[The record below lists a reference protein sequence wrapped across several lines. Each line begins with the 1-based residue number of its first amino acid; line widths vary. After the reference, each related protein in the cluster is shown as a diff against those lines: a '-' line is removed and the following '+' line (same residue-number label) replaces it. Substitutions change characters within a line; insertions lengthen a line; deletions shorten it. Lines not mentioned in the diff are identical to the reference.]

1 MKIDAMKVV
10 SNEQIG
16 PTAPQGA
23 GGTSSGVNTNFRR
36 PMRIGLAAFILLAGV
51 LGGWFAHA
59 PMASAVIAEGTV
71 VVRGRPQL
79 VQHFDGGIVRQIHVR
94 DGHQVEKGDLLV
106 RLDETLLLA
115 NLEIYRNR
123 LREAAS
129 GKARL
134 EAERDGLSEIIF
146 DDAFAAKFGLGDEEL
161 HRRGQSELFLAR
173 RIARDGQVEQL
184 RKKIAQ
190 SRNQILGAEGLI
202 AALAEQLSFTE
213 RELSGVRELY
223 AQGHA
228 PLGRVLGLERARA
241 ELAGQLAEKRA
252 ELASIGNSIQETEIA
267 ILQVR
272 RQFTESVLTE
282 LRQAS
287 TQVEDMVQ
295 QIIAT
300 VEQLERIEIRAPIN
314 GMVHEMAVHTI
325 GGVIPPGGTLMQ
337 LISTD
342 EGIDIEVNVE
352 SQSID
357 QLHIGQQ
364 AVILFPAFN
373 QNTTP
378 ELLGSVARISPT
390 SVVDEKTGAAFYRF
404 GIDVTSREIARLG
417 DLRLLPGMPAEA
429 HLRLPERTALSYLM
443 KPLTDHWRRAMQER

>member
-1 MKIDAMKVV
+1 MKMQSSDMQTGSSAPPAP
-10 SNEQIG
+10 G
-16 PTAPQGA
+16 GAPQGID
-23 GGTSSGVNTNFRR
+23 TNFRR
-36 PMRIGLAAFILLAGV
+36 PMRAGLVAFVILAGV
-51 LGGWFAHA
+51 LGGWFGFA

-79 VQHFDGGIVRQIHVR
+79 VQHLDGGIVKQIHVR
-94 DGHQVEKGDLLV
+94 DGDQVRKGDILV

-123 LREAAS
+123 LREAVS

-134 EAERDGLSEIIF
+134 EAERDDLSEIPF
-146 DDAFAAKFGLGDEEL
+146 DDAFATRFGLGNEEL
-161 HRRGQSELFLAR
+161 HRTGQRELFLAR
-173 RIARDGQVEQL
+173 RVARDGHVEQL
-184 RKKIAQ
+184 REKIDQ
-190 SRNQILGAEGLI
+190 SRNQITGAEGLI
-202 AALAEQLSFTE
+202 SALGEQLSFTE
-213 RELSGVRELY
+213 SELSGVRELY

-228 PLGRVLGLERARA
+228 PLSRVLGLDRAGA
-241 ELAGQLAEKRA
+241 ELSGQLAEKRA
-252 ELASIGNSIQETEIA
+252 ELARIGNAIEETEIA
-267 ILQVR
+267 ILQVQ
-272 RQFTESVLTE
+272 RQFKEAVLTE

-300 VEQLERIEIRAPIN
+300 MEQLERIEIRAPAS
-314 GMVHEMAVHTI
+314 GMVHEMATHTI

-337 LISTD
+337 LISTE

-364 AVILFPAFN
+364 AVIRFPAFN

-378 ELLGSVARISPT
+378 ELYGIVSRISPT
-390 SVVDEKTGAAFYRF
+390 SVVDERTGAAFYRF
-404 GIDVTSREIARLG
+404 GIDVTPEEIARLG
-417 DLRLLPGMPAEA
+417 ERRLLPGMPAEA

>member
-1 MKIDAMKVV
+1 MNVHASDM
-10 SNEQIG
+10 QTG
-16 PTAPQGA
+16 PAAPPAQGGA
-23 GGTSSGVNTNFRR
+23 PSGVNTNFRR
-36 PMRIGLAAFILLAGV
+36 PMRIGLAAFAILAAV
-51 LGGWFAHA
+51 LGGWFAYA
-59 PMASAVIAEGTV
+59 PMASAVIAEGAV

-79 VQHFDGGIVRQIHVR
+79 VQHLDGGIVRQINVR
-94 DGHQVEKGDLLV
+94 DGDQVRKGDLLL

-123 LREAAS
+123 LREAVS

-134 EAERDGLSEIIF
+134 EAERDDLPQIVF
-146 DDAFAAKFGLGDEEL
+146 DDAFAAKFGLGNEEL
-161 HRRGQSELFLAR
+161 HRAGQRELFLAR

-184 RKKIAQ
+184 REKIAQ
-190 SRNQILGAEGLI
+190 SRNQIIGAEGLI
-202 AALAEQLSFTE
+202 AALGEQLSFTE
-213 RELSGVRELY
+213 SELRGVRELY

-228 PLGRVLGLERARA
+228 PLGRVLGLDRARA
-241 ELAGQLAEKRA
+241 ELSGQLAEKRA
-252 ELASIGNSIQETEIA
+252 ELASIGNAIQETEIA

-272 RQFTESVLTE
+272 RQFKEAVLTE

-300 VEQLERIEIRAPIN
+300 VEQLERIEIRAPASGI
-314 GMVHEMAVHTI
+314 VHEMATHTI

-337 LISTD
+337 LISTE

-364 AVILFPAFN
+364 AVIRFPAFN

-378 ELLGSVARISPT
+378 ELFGSVSRISPT
-390 SVVDEKTGAAFYRF
+390 SVVDEKSGAAFYRF
-404 GIDVTSREIARLG
+404 GIDVTSEEIARLG
-417 DLRLLPGMPAEA
+417 ELRLLPGMPAEA